1 MNEKTENSQSALPPV
16 SNDATSAYQ
25 QDVGN
30 TRRREITPTITPLD
44 LNALVNRIMDGDTE
58 PWDQVFTI
66 FVDIATKYSWR
77 LPPHVREEFR
87 LDMGQRLVACL
98 PEKRW
103 QDTGKSFEA
112 WIHTTAYNAVCEW
125 RRTLKRRSPEVQDP
139 EFPYEDV
146 EDADSSML
154 DQMLQQEEKAFL
166 WRLVIKLP
174 EPQATVIYERYALE
188 KSFSEISEKLG
199 KTEINCRKIHQR
211 ALEALRKLAYNSG
224 YYT

>member
-77 LPPHVREEFR
+77 LPPHVREEFL

-98 PEKRW
+98 TEKRW

-112 WIHTTAYNAVCEW
+112 WIHTTAYNTVHEW
-125 RRTLKRRSPEVQDP
+125 RRTLKRRSPEIQDP
-139 EFPYEDV
+139 DFQYEAV
-146 EDADSSML
+146 EDPDSSML
-154 DQMLQQEEKAFL
+154 EQMLQQEEKAFL

-188 KSFSEISEKLG
+188 KSFSEIGKKLE
-199 KTEINCRKIHQR
+199 KTEATCRKIHQR

-224 YYT
+224 YYP